1 MPVVLGM
8 EELHKPHDR
17 FFRAVFTQEDN
28 ARDLLLSTLPQ
39 GILDLLNLQSIKVED
54 TSVIDSKLSE
64 RQSDLLVRTSLRGS
78 PALIYILVE
87 HKSFPDR
94 WTLFQLLRY
103 MVRIW
108 GRERSQE
115 GKKKTLPHIIP
126 LIFYHGTRE
135 WRVPRNFSSYFVP
148 EIGLEP
154 YIPKFHP
161 VMVDLQQMGDQS
173 LEGSVMVQMALKTL
187 RYSLG
192 NLRPYL
198 VEILGSVSSLPMD
211 EKHRAFLSKLLE
223 YIIEGCKDIK
233 KQDVEQAFLSIE
245 SREAREVYMTLAERL
260 IEEGKREGKAEGKRE
275 GRLEG
280 KREGELEGKLVEKQE
295 VLLKLLTQKFGA
307 VADADKRKITGTRD
321 LNKLD
326 QAIGLIL
333 KTDTIAGAIRPLD

>member
-1 MPVVLGM
+1 
-8 EELHKPHDR
+8 
-17 FFRAVFTQEDN
+17 
-28 ARDLLLSTLPQ
+28 
-39 GILDLLNLQSIKVED
+39 
-54 TSVIDSKLSE
+54 
-64 RQSDLLVRTSLRGS
+64 
-78 PALIYILVE
+78 
-87 HKSFPDR
+87 
-94 WTLFQLLRY
+94 
-103 MVRIW
+103 
-108 GRERSQE
+108 
-115 GKKKTLPHIIP
+115 
-126 LIFYHGTRE
+126 
-135 WRVPRNFSSYFVP
+135 VPRNFSSYFVP

-161 VMVDLQQMGDQS
+161 VMVNLQQMGDQS
-173 LEGSVMVQMALKTL
+173 LQGSVMVQMALKTL

-211 EKHRAFLSKLLE
+211 EKHRAFLSQLLE
-223 YIIEGCKDIK
+223 YIIEGCKDII
-233 KQDVEQAFLSIE
+233 KQDVEQAFLSIK

-260 IEEGKREGKAEGKRE
+260 IEEGKREGKRE

-333 KTDTIAGAIRPLD
+333 KTETIAAVLRPLD